1 MAMLRRLNDEQK
13 RSVRHWAMEFV
24 VVVIGVLIA
33 LWLQQTVEHR
43 RALADMRT
51 AEQAIHREVRD
62 ALILMIGR
70 DAIDRCLAERAQLI
84 RKGMAQSGP
93 QWPALTEHAIAT
105 GGGAPG
111 VITGVYNTLGGMFST
126 AVWDSA
132 LSRGS
137 LAPMDLERFGKLVAL
152 YDQIKL
158 MREASVHEEDAIR
171 VLSSLA
177 NPMQL
182 TPEIRNQ
189 MLQAVWRVER
199 SRWTYT
205 NYVGS
210 SPFAEAMRDLGW
222 DDRADVDRFIKE
234 FEAQPPRGPNNEIVQ
249 PRSCVRPLRNPFTE
263 QLTR

>member
-1 MAMLRRLNDEQK
+1 MPILRRLNDEQK

-51 AEQAIHREVRD
+51 AEQAIHHEVRD

-70 DAIDRCLAERAQLI
+70 DAIDRCLAERAQFI
-84 RKGMAQSGP
+84 RKGMAQSDP

-105 GGGAPG
+105 GGGTPG

-126 AVWDSA
+126 AAWDSA

-199 SRWTYT
+199 SRWTFT
-205 NYVGS
+205 NYVS
-210 SPFAEAMRDLGW
+210 SRAFADAMRELGW
-222 DDRADVDRFIKE
+222 DDRAEIDRFIKE
-234 FEAQPPRGPNNEIVQ
+234 IDGQVFQREDNEV
-249 PRSCVRPLRNPFTE
+249 VRPRACQARLRNPFYE
-263 QLTR
+263 AAQ